1 MSGQFSLE
9 STGTP
14 EPSRHVDPARA
25 PEPTR
30 APEPP
35 GALDPTGVLAPTG
48 PPEPSEVLEPPE
60 VPEPPDAVSPGGPPA
75 HEPLAP
81 KGLLKRLAPVQVP
94 LPAGSATRR
103 GGSREP
109 SRRQPVRF
117 LPWSAALLASLLLFA
132 ATSFLVLRADAG
144 FLDRPVLNAL
154 VQHRYAAALH
164 GPMTYL
170 THAAEGPLVI
180 TAVLLALWLSWRDAS
195 WRPLVL
201 VGGAAAL
208 AVAAATAAKHAA
220 YRARPPAEL
229 WEVQESGF
237 GFPSRH
243 TVIATAVLLA
253 LAWVLAER
261 LGGRAARAALWTG
274 AAVLSLLAG
283 ICRVGLGVHWPT
295 DVLAGLAL
303 GTAVPLLVV
312 GAYALCETR
321 RFPPPSH

>member
-14 EPSRHVDPARA
+14 EPSRHVAPAGA
-25 PEPTR
+25 PEPT
-30 APEPP
+30 
-35 GALDPTGVLAPTG
+35 GVLDPVRAREPAGVPDPAGVLHPAGG
-48 PPEPSEVLEPPE
+48 PEAPE
-60 VPEPPDAVSPGGPPA
+60 VPEPPGSDSPGGAQA

-81 KGLLKRLAPVQVP
+81 ARILKRLAPVQAPV
-94 LPAGSATRR
+94 PAGSATRHR
-103 GGSREP
+103 GSRER
-109 SRRQPVRF
+109 SRRRAVRF
-117 LPWSAALLASLLLFA
+117 LPWSTALLAGLLVFA

-180 TAVLLALWLSWRDAS
+180 AAVLLALWLSWRDAS

-201 VGGAAAL
+201 VGGSAAL
-208 AVAAATAAKHAA
+208 AVVAATAAKQAA
-220 YRARPPAEL
+220 YRARPPARL
-229 WEVQESGF
+229 WEIQESGF

-243 TVIATAVLLA
+243 TALATAVLLT

-261 LGGRAARAALWTG
+261 LAGRAARVALWTG

-283 ICRVGLGVHWPT
+283 ICRVALGVHWPT

-312 GAYALCETR
+312 GAYALCETG
-321 RFPPPSH
+321 RFPPPAR

>member
-25 PEPTR
+25 PEP
-30 APEPP
+30 AVVLDSPEVL
-35 GALDPTGVLAPTG
+35 GPTGT
-48 PPEPSEVLEPPE
+48 
-60 VPEPPDAVSPGGPPA
+60 PEPPDDLDPPDAGSSESPRA

-81 KGLLKRLAPVQVP
+81 GRILKRLAPVQAPV
-94 LPAGSATRR
+94 PAGSATRR
-103 GGSREP
+103 GGSHER
-109 SRRQPVRF
+109 SRRQAVRF
-117 LPWSAALLASLLLFA
+117 LPWSTALLTCLLLFA

-154 VQHRYAAALH
+154 VQHPYAATLH

-170 THAAEGPLVI
+170 THASEGPLVI
-180 TAVLLALWLSWRDAS
+180 AAVLLALWLSWRDAS

-201 VGGAAAL
+201 IGGAGAL
-208 AVAAATAAKHAA
+208 AVAAATAAKQAA

-229 WEVQESGF
+229 WEIQESGF

-261 LGGRAARAALWTG
+261 LTGRAARVALWTG

-303 GTAVPLLVV
+303 GAAVPLLVV

-321 RFPPPSH
+321 RFPPPSR